1 VTVVSADV
9 VDLPV
14 DLGVLPACHVSARLG
29 QLRLGMDAAGC
40 DALLVTS
47 LTNIRY
53 LTGFTG
59 SAALLW
65 VDVDGAL
72 FVTDGRYAQ
81 QSYEQLSTAEVV
93 ADIEVPAT
101 GAGQRAAM
109 AARATQHGAH
119 RIGLEAEHVT
129 WAAHQRYTD
138 EWFCGVELVPTVALV
153 EGLRVVKDVG
163 EVARIAAACAIA
175 DTALANVRSRL
186 HDGPTERDFAGELD
200 GEMRRLGADDV
211 SFETIVASGPNGARP
226 HARPGNRRIDDGDL
240 VVVDFGALL
249 DGYHS
254 DMTRTFQVGEPT
266 DVQRRMWD
274 VVRDA
279 QQAGLEAV
287 RPGVPAADVDRACR
301 SVIEEAGWGDAFL
314 HSTGHGVGL
323 DIHEAPRV
331 GATDDATIAAG
342 HVVTVEPGVYLP
354 EHGGVRIED
363 TVVVTEGGC
372 RLLTAT
378 AKIATP

>member
-1 VTVVSADV
+1 MTVAAADV

-14 DLGVLPACHVSARLG
+14 DVSALPGCDVAGRLDR
-29 QLRLGMDAAGC
+29 LRALLPDAGC

-65 VDVDGAL
+65 VDADGAQ

-81 QSYEQLSTAEVV
+81 QSEEQLAAAGVL
-93 ADIEVPAT
+93 ADIEVPAS
-101 GAGQRAAM
+101 GAGQRKAV
-109 AARATQHGAH
+109 AARAATRVAA
-119 RIGLEAEHVT
+119 RVGLEAEHVT
-129 WAAHQRYTD
+129 WAAQQRYAA
-138 EWFCGVELVPTVALV
+138 EWFPDSVLVPTAELV
-153 EGLRVVKDVG
+153 ESLRLSKDAG

-175 DTALANVRSRL
+175 DTALANVRVRL
-186 HDGPTERDFAGELD
+186 YDAPTEREFAGELEA
-200 GEMRRLGADDV
+200 EMRRLGADDV

-226 HARPGNRRIDDGDL
+226 HARPGVRRIVDGDL
-240 VVVDFGALL
+240 VVIDFGALL

-254 DMTRTFQVGEPT
+254 DMTRTFQIGEPT
-266 DVQRRMWD
+266 EVQRRMWD

-279 QQAGLEAV
+279 QQAGLDAV
-287 RPGVPAADVDRACR
+287 QPGVLASEVDAACR
-301 SVIEEAGWGDAFL
+301 SVIDAAGWGDAFL

-331 GATDDATIAAG
+331 GATVDATIGAA

-354 EHGGVRIED
+354 DHGGVRIED

-378 AKIATP
+378 AKVATP